1 MKYISACKIYCNNNG
16 EKMRVFTKQDPEYPK
31 IKEMMNQNVIV
42 SKMKK
47 NVVGTGKYK
56 GEKHVPLLT
65 KSGVKIS
72 HYTGPGTNV
81 IERIR
86 DGSEPITNTD
96 RVSQKH
102 DIDYTLADSVDDISK
117 ADDAML
123 KNLKK
128 IRKNKSDYRAN
139 IAIAE
144 KGIQAKKL
152 AERFGILKKGSFGNV
167 GSKAKLSND
176 DKILLMKKLNQLNNE
191 FMGMGHTQCGGG
203 IFAFLA
209 STFAPMVVEGIINTT
224 QGKNFFTG
232 KGLTKQMKEELDP
245 MEMEFAKELKKAVNA
260 ELKKRKITGE
270 GVFGST
276 FIAPE
281 LEQEFKNNKN
291 LYANLFGNKKGRQ
304 AIKNLR
310 DLYN

>member
-47 NVVGTGKYK
+47 DVVGTGKYK

-72 HYTGPGTNV
+72 HYTGPRTNV
-81 IERIR
+81 IQRIR
-86 DGSEPITNTD
+86 DGSEPISNVD

-128 IRKNKSDYRAN
+128 VRKNKSDYRAN
-139 IAIAE
+139 ITIAE
-144 KGIQAKKL
+144 KGIQAKKM
-152 AERFGILKKGSFGNV
+152 AERFGILKKGSFGDV

-176 DKILLMKKLNQLNNE
+176 DKILLVKKLNQLNSQ
-191 FMGMGHTQCGGG
+191 FSGMGQIGGG
-203 IFAFLA
+203 IFTFLA
-209 STFAPMVVEGIINTT
+209 STFAPMVVEGIINAA
-224 QGKNFFTG
+224 QGKNFFG
-232 KGLTKQMKEELDP
+232 GNLTKQMKEELDP
-245 MEMEFAKELKKAVNA
+245 MELEFAKDLKKAVNA
-260 ELKKRKITGE
+260 ELKKRKTGE
-270 GVFGST
+270 GFGDIFFS
-276 FIAPE
+276 PE
-281 LEQEFKNNKN
+281 LKKSFKENPP
-291 LYANLFGNKKGRQ
+291 NLFTTRRSRKMFEN
-304 AIKNLR
+304 IK
-310 DLYN
+310 DLY